1 MSTTQSLSNK
11 DKISV
16 QNAGLEIEKF
26 VAEGLTYL
34 EAISRYVDENNIP
47 EGLIKKLVPSV
58 IIDKLAA
65 EAREENYLRPS
76 ATDSPNNLDFLC

>member
-11 DKISV
+11 DKISI

-26 VAEGLTYL
+26 VAEGATYL

-47 EGLIKKLVPSV
+47 EGLITKLVPSA
-58 IIDKLAA
+58 IIDKLTV

-76 ATDSPNNLDFLC
+76 VTDSSNNLDFLC

>member
-1 MSTTQSLSNK
+1 MSTIQSLSNK
-11 DKISV
+11 DKVSI

-26 VAEGLTYL
+26 VAEGATYL

-47 EGLIKKLVPSV
+47 EGLITKLVPSV
-58 IIDKLAA
+58 IIDKLTA

-76 ATDSPNNLDFLC
+76 VTDSSNNLDFLC

>member
-26 VAEGLTYL
+26 VAEGATYL

-47 EGLIKKLVPSV
+47 EGLIIKLVPSV

-76 ATDSPNNLDFLC
+76 ETDSPNSLDFLC

>member
-1 MSTTQSLSNK
+1 MSTIQSLSNK
-11 DKISV
+11 DKVSI

-26 VAEGLTYL
+26 VAEGATYL

-47 EGLIKKLVPSV
+47 EGLIAKLVPSA
-58 IIDKLAA
+58 IIDKLTV

-76 ATDSPNNLDFLC
+76 ATDSSNNLDFLC

>member
-1 MSTTQSLSNK
+1 MSTIQSLSNK
-11 DKISV
+11 DKVSI

-26 VAEGLTYL
+26 VAEGATYL

-47 EGLIKKLVPSV
+47 EGLITKLVPSA
-58 IIDKLAA
+58 IIDKLTV

-76 ATDSPNNLDFLC
+76 VTDSSNNLDFLC